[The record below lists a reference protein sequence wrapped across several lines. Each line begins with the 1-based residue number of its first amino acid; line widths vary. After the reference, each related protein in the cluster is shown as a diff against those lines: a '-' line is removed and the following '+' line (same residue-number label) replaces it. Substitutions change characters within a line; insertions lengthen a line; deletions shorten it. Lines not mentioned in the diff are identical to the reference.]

1 MDETSLVAERTVRS
15 DEHVAGDRL
24 TEDLDL
30 EHVGDDLLRL
40 PVNVRVDEGH
50 VVVARDHVPERGQSL
65 LDSLDGDRRGERV
78 SQVLQLLV
86 GRRVGK
92 EESVSVS

>member
-1 MDETSLVAERTVRS
+1 MDESSLVGERTVRS
-15 DEHVAGDRL
+15 DEHVGRDRL

-30 EHVGDDLLRL
+30 EHVGDDLLGL
-40 PVNVRVDEGH
+40 SVNIRVDERN
-50 VVVARDHVPERGQSL
+50 VVVARDDVSERRQSL

-78 SQVLQLLV
+78 SQVLELLV